1 MDNGIGSLRR
11 HSTYSPGSSA
21 TGGENPSQTNSSRTA
36 AAPRSRPSSMPA
48 ALDTLSTLTARP
60 RPGTADLDATPAT
73 PRGTHVAEAR
83 EAAPV
88 DEATPGLR
96 QLHTLVAGYFAPHR
110 KNGNDAMIDRLVENR
125 ARQLGEM
132 GETAE
137 SVAAVFTKASRM
149 DALARTASGFLGSV
163 PFGAATLVEDAA
175 PVLTAFAKTPFENG
189 TMGGVVS
196 HVFDAAGER
205 LLRNALSDTQWLSAP
220 ADPLAGHPA
229 AADDTDTDTDA
240 DAERAALMQD
250 MKTNSAPSPLRTHVE
265 AGVAIQTFSL
275 RNLAR
280 TATDVALTHFRGAP
294 LAARVDLWMS
304 AVGSPVAG
312 GAYALTRHQLDQQH
326 HRVGPEYLLARADW
340 REQYRSLKQATW
352 SGAAAN
358 GLGRLARIP
367 LDVATSATS
376 AAQSLLDPANLAK
389 GAVLGGG
396 FGAVSAAVSAAA
408 DLAAKHGLSQTAT
421 AAIRQ
426 GVQTATSAAVFP
438 AWTSAAISADGL
450 AKQAGAAVDAVGGAL
465 GGGVSSVANAV
476 LTGVGHTGGTAAQTL
491 HSVPGALGNA
501 LDTVV
506 NGASDAVT
514 SLRRRA
520 APQRGTSLSAA
531 ENAV

>member
-1 MDNGIGSLRR
+1 MDNGIGSPRR
-11 HSTYSPGSSA
+11 HSTPYPGSSA
-21 TGGENPSQTNSSRTA
+21 TGGEKPSQTNASRA
-36 AAPRSRPSSMPA
+36 AAATRSRPSSMPA

-60 RPGTADLDATPAT
+60 RPGAAPLDAAPAIPRSTP
-73 PRGTHVAEAR
+73 VAAAR

-88 DEATPGLR
+88 DAATPGSR
-96 QLHTLVAGYFAPHR
+96 QLHTLLAGYFAPHR

-125 ARQLGEM
+125 ARQLDEM

-189 TMGGVVS
+189 AMGGVVS
-196 HVFDAAGER
+196 QAFDSAGER

-220 ADPLAGHPA
+220 SDPPAGHPA
-229 AADDTDTDTDA
+229 AADDANANA
-240 DAERAALMQD
+240 DAERAAVMRD
-250 MKTNSAPSPLRTHVE
+250 MKTNSAPSPLRAHVE

-304 AVGSPVAG
+304 AVGSPMAG
-312 GAYALTRHQLDQQH
+312 GANTLAKHWLDQQH

-340 REQYRSLKQATW
+340 RDQYQSLKQATW

-396 FGAVSAAVSAAA
+396 FGAVSAAVTAAA
-408 DLAAKHGLSQTAT
+408 KLAAQHGLSPTAT

-438 AWTSAAISADGL
+438 ALTSAAISADGL
-450 AKQAGAAVDAVGGAL
+450 AKQAGAAIDAVGGAL

-476 LTGVGHTGGTAAQTL
+476 LTGIGHAGGTAAQTL
-491 HSVPGALGNA
+491 HSVPGT
-501 LDTVV
+501 LDTMV

-531 ENAV
+531 EDAV